1 MATQPSHHFF
11 DLLSTLLW
19 RLIVTVIVLLA
30 VYVSLGR
37 LLAAQVEYYREDILG
52 TINAAIPGQL
62 EVDKLTADWQTF
74 SPTLALEAVTLRTD
88 AQTEGGSVVRLDQA
102 ELVIDVFSSV
112 RSGLLSVSVLTISG
126 LTIDYV
132 QVPQPEGGIQG
143 GSLDLVRSSLEIL
156 MDKTRRLLIDD
167 AEIRVLQADSVY
179 TIKADFDYWREAS
192 NRQLRVALRDDRGGS
207 LDLQAEGVGN
217 PLRVN
222 EFEGYGYGY
231 VAVSDNPV
239 LRQANL
245 PSWITH
251 LIADTSLRTEMYVQA
266 RPNDWRFGG
275 DWAVITTALGAQ
287 NIDASLEPLT
297 LSGSVRWDT
306 DFRRSKVKLFA
317 QQLDSKGT
325 LMDLPVANL
334 ELGAG
339 QGILSS
345 PRLELDAFLRLADA
359 ISPDS
364 KLTQSLASLAP
375 SGVLDDVR
383 LHWRDEERPQIDV
396 TATLVDVGFRAV
408 GKRAGATGISGDL
421 TVRDNRARLRLDS
434 QQIALELP
442 GAYPNPLRLYDSSAD
457 VYAAW
462 TDQRLYLRSA
472 NVQGR
477 AELGQTQGKIAL
489 RLPWVKGEEAP
500 EMELMIGVETGQLA
514 QRNTVI
520 PSTIAPSLER
530 WLQQAIGQG
539 QASDLGLVWRG
550 SLAQAARQDR
560 SIGLFGR
567 LADLEVTFLPDW
579 PSVTIGGGQ
588 VIVDDEHTSVWVG
601 QAELPNVSLSQ
612 LRGEIWPD
620 SDGTPM
626 LTIATNF
633 DGPIAGLVQDLEQ
646 SAMAHLIPDIIAE
659 WSVQG
664 VASGNLALESSLRN
678 SQIPPD
684 IAISAVV
691 QDFAFEPNQ
700 GLVFSDFEGSIYYST
715 AGGFQSDQL
724 IGQLWNNPIEVS
736 MTSSRATDTGIQ
748 QTHLMFTG
756 SSDDHDL
763 ASYLGLIDRSAFSG
777 TMRYDGQLLLSQQ
790 QAALSIRSD
799 LTGLSLELP
808 EPLRKQAQTSWPTI
822 LEIELSD
829 PRLPSSL
836 ALSDHISVAAH
847 LGAEA
852 TGFSVGLNHPAPAVV
867 SGQALVSGSL
877 STFNFDEWRNIE
889 LTQDK
894 GTDLEWRLNEIEIG
908 KLIAFSR
915 SVNNLTLTATETA
928 NNWTIAG
935 QAPWISAQLAISED
949 PEMPLS
955 LIVTDWDLGAMPEQN
970 VGASAPSSGLDSWPK
985 LEARFD
991 TIRNGEQRLGGGRL
1005 AFYPSDDLFKLV
1017 VAEGDWR
1024 KLAVDTE
1031 DPLIL
1036 TWDTRNTSSS
1046 QITGSLLLGNAGQLL
1061 EEYGYEPVLQSRSG
1075 RATMDLHWPGGPEL
1089 FEFAGTEGALSLT
1102 LNDGKFLKASSGAKG
1117 ALRVITILNFADIVN
1132 RLSLTQ
1138 LFESGVPFDKVQL
1151 RADAQLG
1158 LIDVSEL
1165 YVNSSSSQFQFAG
1178 SANLLD
1184 ESLTGRLTATLP
1196 VANNLP
1202 WLAALTGG
1210 LPAAAGVYVISK
1222 IFEKQVDRFSSAVY
1236 QVSGTWQEPI
1246 LKFDRLFDTQLDAG
1260 PTKTPESASQEDI
1273 TTDTE
1278 GAENET
1284 TLPQGS

>member
-11 DLLSTLLW
+11 DLLSSLLW

-37 LLAAQVEYYREDILG
+37 LLATQVEYYREDILA

-88 AQTEGGSVVRLDQA
+88 VQTEGGSVVRFDQA
-102 ELVIDVFSSV
+102 ELVIDMFSSV

-132 QVPQPEGGIQG
+132 QVPQQQGGIQG
-143 GSLDLVRSSLEIL
+143 VSLDLLRSSLETL
-156 MDKTRRLLIDD
+156 MDKTRRLSIDD
-167 AEIRVLQADSVY
+167 AEIRVLQTDSTY
-179 TIKADFDYWREAS
+179 TINADFDYWREAS
-192 NRQLRVALRDDRGGS
+192 NRQLSIALKDDRGGS

-231 VAVSDNPV
+231 VAVSDNPL

-245 PSWITH
+245 PSWLTH
-251 LIADTSLRTEMYVQA
+251 LIADTRLQTEMYVQA
-266 RPNDWRFGG
+266 RPNDWRLGG
-275 DWAVITTALGAQ
+275 DWAVVTRALGAQ
-287 NIDASLEPLT
+287 SLESRPEFLT
-297 LSGSVRWDT
+297 LSGSLRWDT

-325 LMDLPVANL
+325 LMDLPVAHL
-334 ELGAG
+334 ELGADES
-339 QGILSS
+339 ILSS

-375 SGVLDDVR
+375 SGALDDVR
-383 LHWRDEERPQIDV
+383 LHWQGQERPKVDV
-396 TATLVDVGFRAV
+396 TATLVDIGFRAV

-421 TVRDNRARLRLDS
+421 TVRDSKAHLRLDS
-434 QQIALELP
+434 QQLALELP
-442 GAYPNPLRLYDSSAD
+442 GTYPDPLTLYDSSAD

-462 TDQRLYLRSA
+462 TDERLYLRSA

-477 AELGQTQGKIAL
+477 AELGQTRGKIAL
-489 RLPWVKGEEAP
+489 RLPWVQGEEAP
-500 EMELMIGVETGQLA
+500 EIELLIGVGEGQLA
-514 QRNTVI
+514 ERATVI
-520 PSTIAPSLER
+520 PSTIEPSLER
-530 WLQQAIGQG
+530 WLRQAIGQG
-539 QASDLGLVWRG
+539 KASDLGLVWRG
-550 SLAQAARQDR
+550 SLAQAGRQDR

-567 LADLEVTFLPDW
+567 LAELDVTFLPDW
-579 PSVTIGGGQ
+579 PAVTIHSGQ
-588 VIVDDEHTSVWVG
+588 VIVDDAHTSVWLD
-601 QAELPNVSLSQ
+601 QAELPNVGLSQ

-620 SDGTPM
+620 SDRTPM
-626 LTIATNF
+626 LTLATNF
-633 DGPIAGLVQDLEQ
+633 EGPIAGLVQDLEQ
-646 SAMAHLIPDIIAE
+646 SSIAHLIPDIIAE

-664 VASGNLALESSLRN
+664 SASGNLALETSLGSR
-678 SQIPPD
+678 QIQPD
-684 IAISAVV
+684 VAIAAAV

-700 GLVFSDFEGSIYYST
+700 GLVFSDFEGSIQYST
-715 AGGFQSDQL
+715 AGGFHSDDL
-724 IGQLWNNPIEVS
+724 VGLLWNKPLEIA
-736 MTSSRATDTGIQ
+736 MTSTGPVDSGTQ
-748 QTHLMFTG
+748 QTQLRFAG
-756 SSDDHDL
+756 SSDSHAL
-763 ASYLGLIDRSAFSG
+763 ASYLGLIDHSVLSG
-777 TMRYDGQLLLSQQ
+777 TMRYEEQLLLSQQ
-790 QAALSIRSD
+790 DAALSIRSD

-808 EPLRKQAQTSWPTI
+808 EPLQKPDQTSWPTT

-829 PRLPSSL
+829 PRLPMSL
-836 ALSDHISVAAH
+836 QLSDHVNLAAH

-852 TGFSVGLNHPAPAVV
+852 TGLSVGLNHPAPAVV
-867 SGQALVSGSL
+867 SGRAMVTGSL
-877 STFNFDEWRNIE
+877 STFNLDDWRSIE
-889 LTQDK
+889 LPQ
-894 GTDLEWRLNEIEIG
+894 GEGSDLEWQLNEIEIE
-908 KLIAFSR
+908 KLIAFHR
-915 SVNNLTLTATETA
+915 SVNALTVTATEIA
-928 NNWTIAG
+928 NHWTIVG
-935 QAPWISAQLAISED
+935 QVPWISAQLEIAED
-949 PEMPLS
+949 PGMPLS
-955 LIVTDWDLGAMPEQN
+955 LIVTDWDLGTMPEQQ
-970 VGASAPSSGLDSWPK
+970 VSSSALSSGLGSWPQIQ
-985 LEARFD
+985 ARFD
-991 TIRNGEQRLGGGRL
+991 TIRDGEQRLGGGTFTL
-1005 AFYPSDDLFKLV
+1005 YPSDDQLKLV
-1017 VAEGDWR
+1017 VTEGDWR

-1036 TWDTRNTSSS
+1036 TWDIGNNASS
-1046 QITGSLLLGNAGQLL
+1046 QIRGSLLLGNVGQVL
-1061 EEYGYEPVLQSRSG
+1061 EEYGYESVLQSRRG

-1102 LNDGKFLKASSGAKG
+1102 LDDGKFLKASSSARGT
-1117 ALRVITILNFADIVN
+1117 LRVITILNFADIVN

-1151 RADAQLG
+1151 RADTQLG
-1158 LIDVSEL
+1158 LIDVPEL
-1165 YVNSSSSQFQFAG
+1165 YVNSSSSQFQFVG

-1246 LKFDRLFDTQLDAG
+1246 LKFDRLFDTQSGAE
-1260 PTKTPESASQEDI
+1260 PKKIPESVPEEDSATDADNPATQ
-1273 TTDTE
+1273 TTVPD
-1278 GAENET
+1278 GA
-1284 TLPQGS
+1284 